1 MYVYIFPT
9 NKSYIFLGLC
19 VCVYHIYSHRKKSGK
34 INFKLTTVRTSSV
47 VQGLRLN
54 LPIQEAQV
62 QSLVSELR
70 SHMPWKEAKTQKHN
84 KVKKNKLTVG
94 VIFGIVCVCVEG
106 VKE

>member
-1 MYVYIFPT
+1 M
-9 NKSYIFLGLC
+9 
-19 VCVYHIYSHRKKSGK
+19 CVYQIYSHRKKSGK
-34 INFKLTTVRTSSV
+34 INFKLTIVRTSSV

-70 SHMPWKEAKTQKHN
+70 SHMPWKEPKIKKHN
-84 KVKKNKLTVG
+84 KIKKNKLTIG
-94 VIFGIVCVCVEG
+94 VIFGIVRMCVEG